1 MRKIKKDNVYQKELE
16 EGIKNLKIEL
26 EAKSAIFKQAQ
37 ENEEEIKNLK
47 IELDAKTAI
56 YKEQRDSLN
65 KERILNKELQT
76 KLKELQTKYD
86 LLSVQSYT
94 STEKLQEAE
103 KVITQLEAEA
113 TSKETETK
121 NEESEKKADLVN
133 LEKTEAA
140 LLTEKLEQFK
150 VALKNEQHSR
160 KNLETRLEDAKEKL
174 SDERENFEKKNLEG
188 KAQIADL
195 LARLQADYPSQA
207 ALEADRKTIRDR
219 KSVV

>member
-113 TSKETETK
+113 TSKEAETK

-160 KNLETRLEDAKEKL
+160 KNLETRLEDAKEGKQL
-174 SDERENFEKKNLEG
+174 DAVCELWILVLKRKKKKPCYKNYSDTVKCILCGGQSN
-188 KAQIADL
+188 
-195 LARLQADYPSQA
+195 
-207 ALEADRKTIRDR
+207 
-219 KSVV
+219 

>member
-76 KLKELQTKYD
+76 NALGKAIDSALGASSVSASTLGTSVNQLPKTGDKSSSLLLLAGFGVMSASGWMLYSELK
-86 LLSVQSYT
+86 
-94 STEKLQEAE
+94 
-103 KVITQLEAEA
+103 
-113 TSKETETK
+113 
-121 NEESEKKADLVN
+121 
-133 LEKTEAA
+133 
-140 LLTEKLEQFK
+140 
-150 VALKNEQHSR
+150 R
-160 KNLETRLEDAKEKL
+160 KNKG
-174 SDERENFEKKNLEG
+174 KK
-188 KAQIADL
+188 I
-195 LARLQADYPSQA
+195 
-207 ALEADRKTIRDR
+207 
-219 KSVV
+219 